1 MTSNDNSGRQSNL
14 TGRQLGD
21 YKLLELLASGGMA
34 NVYKAEDVKLGR
46 QAAVK
51 ILAREMLETDES
63 LGERFQREAKAVAA
77 LEHDNIITIYQYGEQ
92 EGMYFLVMRLIQG
105 DDLAEELN
113 NLRRQ
118 GKLMSPKR
126 LLDILGQIASALD
139 YAHSQGIIHRDVKPS
154 NILLDKNGKAYLT
167 DFGLVL
173 RQKVD
178 KTMGTAFGTPRYI
191 SPEQA
196 LASDRAVPQ
205 SDVYSLAVIVYEALT
220 GQMLFK
226 ADTAMQLAMSHVTEP
241 PPPPRTVNPSIPRA
255 VERELLKALDKKPE
269 KRHKTTLL
277 LIQALREAYGPLL
290 DDEPQNVAEVRLS
303 VTPVM
308 GAPPEMK
315 RAQATQKVTTE
326 SAPTFIATSED
337 MRAVRTGKTRLWAGL
352 AGVLAALTIIG
363 GAALLN
369 GRDGAQPSA
378 TNAPVATANIQAANT
393 PGSSIPLDY
402 PVMAYY
408 LFDAFALRNEGTTD
422 LNISDLVFIRP
433 DGSDL
438 FSGGGHIPGN
448 VLRPGE
454 CLIIRVQGRPVTIP
468 QTWQCGANSTEMI
481 LDAQAL
487 FWRSDD
493 SATFDMRMRDET
505 MATCAAVNRAEE
517 TTCAR
522 RE

>member
-1 MTSNDNSGRQSNL
+1 MTSNEQSSGQSNL
-14 TGRQLGD
+14 SGRQLGD

-34 NVYKAEDVKLGR
+34 NVYRAEDVKLGR

-92 EGMYFLVMRLIQG
+92 DGMYFLVMRLIQG

-113 NLRRQ
+113 KLRRQ
-118 GKLMSPKR
+118 GKLISPKQ
-126 LLDILGQIASALD
+126 LLGILGQIASALD
-139 YAHSQGIIHRDVKPS
+139 YAHSQGVIHRDVKPS

-277 LIQALREAYGPLL
+277 FIEALKEAYGPLL

-308 GAPPEMK
+308 GAPPEIK
-315 RAQATQKVTTE
+315 RVQATQKVTTE
-326 SAPTFIATSED
+326 NAPTFVATSED
-337 MRAVRTGKTRLWAGL
+337 MRAVRIGRTRLWAGL
-352 AGVLAALTIIG
+352 AGILAALTIIG

-369 GRDGAQPSA
+369 GRAATQSPA
-378 TNAPVATANIQAANT
+378 TNIPSITANTPPANT
-393 PGSSIPLDY
+393 PGNGAPLDF
-402 PVMAYY
+402 PVTAYY
-408 LFDAFALRNEGTTD
+408 LFDAFALRNQGTTA
-422 LNISDLVFIRP
+422 LNISELVFTRP
-433 DGSDL
+433 DGGDAFTSAGHTPGDL
-438 FSGGGHIPGN
+438 
-448 VLRPGE
+448 LRPGE

-468 QTWQCGANSTEMI
+468 QTWQCGANSTEII

-493 SATFDMRMRDET
+493 SPTFEIRLRDET
-505 MATCAAVNRAEE
+505 ISTCAAVSRAQE
-517 TTCAR
+517 TTCAV